1 MRLANPFALALL
13 VLVAGYLWLRWP
25 RRTLAPRRSMALPT
39 LALLDEVPRAGRES
53 WLWLPVL
60 LRAAALALLVVAI
73 ARPQSPGD
81 IRDERLSGRNIVLV
95 LDISSSMK
103 ATDLG
108 AASRL
113 ETAKRVLTDFVRS
126 RRGDFIGLVVFASRP
141 FTQAPLTDDD
151 GVLAE
156 LIARAD
162 IGLLADGTAIGSA
175 LAMAENKLKDLP
187 RNSGVIVLV
196 TDGGNNVG
204 NPDPLTAAS
213 LARAIGIRI
222 YAVGVGAPSDGP
234 APLTERDAWWRRGM
248 AHAQEDSTFST
259 NDEKTLQQ
267 VAAAS
272 GGVYYR
278 AANASALREVVER
291 IDQLEKSEIRVRDV
305 RSWREHFV
313 PLVVAAILLLALE
326 MTLRTTWLRTL
337 P

>member
-1 MRLANPFALALL
+1 MRLAEPQALVLLAL
-13 VLVAGYLWLRWP
+13 VAVYLWLRWP
-25 RRTLAPRRSMALPT
+25 RRTRAPRRSIALPT
-39 LALLDEVPRAGRES
+39 LALLDEVPRAGRER

-60 LRAAALALLVVAI
+60 LRVVALALIVLAI

-81 IRDERLSGRNIVLV
+81 VRDERLSGRNIVLV

-113 ETAKRVLTDFVRS
+113 ETAKRVLTDFVRA
-126 RRGDFIGLVVFASRP
+126 RHGDFIGLVVFASHP

-213 LARAIGIRI
+213 LARAIGVRI
-222 YAVGVGAPSDGP
+222 YAVGVGAVSAGP
-234 APLTERDAWWRRGM
+234 AQLTERDAWWRRGM
-248 AHAQEDSTFST
+248 ARAREDSAFSSS
-259 NDEKTLQQ
+259 DEMALRQ
-267 VAAAS
+267 VAAVS

-278 AANASALREVVER
+278 AADADALRAVVER
-291 IDQLEKSEIRVRDV
+291 IDQLEKSEIEVHDV

-313 PLVVAAILLLALE
+313 PLVVAALLLLAIE
-326 MTLRTTWLRTL
+326 MTLRATWLRTL